1 MVRMIRRVMLI
12 AIENPTAD
20 HVERMR
26 KVLLAAPSNVEGIV
40 ESVVHDALPIN
51 NSPCT
56 LVWDTVFADQAAI
69 DHYRDHPYHTGT
81 IRDIFVEV
89 QFNVTSAF
97 IDDAGV

>member
-20 HVERMR
+20 HLERMR
-26 KVLLAAPSNVEGIV
+26 RVLLAAPSNVEGIV

-69 DHYRDHPYHTGT
+69 DRYTDHPYHTGT

-89 QFNVTSAF
+89 QFSVTSAF
-97 IDDAGV
+97 FNDAGA

>member
-26 KVLLAAPSNVEGIV
+26 KVLLAAPSNVEGLV

-56 LVWDTVFADQAAI
+56 LAWDTVFADQAAI
-69 DHYRDHPYHTGT
+69 ERYTDHPYHTGA
-81 IRDIFVEV
+81 IRDVFLEV
-89 QFNVTSAF
+89 KFSVTSAF
-97 IDDAGV
+97 FNDADA